1 MTEYPYEL
9 RRGCADAVCVKG
21 GGDPMLAEDIL
32 FPVII
37 KRSLDVQSDN
47 LVEDYNRDSQRGA
60 IGPAAMALRHL
71 FACMRLNGYRYGI
84 LSTVAQSW
92 FVKRTSRGLDDICVS
107 PAIKV
112 DQKPPT
118 LLQHYLWFI
127 RQAFTDS
134 WELDPP
140 ATQFVTSW
148 IEESIQD
155 MGVSSRTR
163 SKTTI
168 KSTPV
173 TSTTILPVFD
183 MSNQLWSTD
192 SSFAYKI
199 HTPELGNVVLKKCD
213 FMNGSQAAEL
223 MKHEIQVYRHL
234 QPLQGVFI
242 PRLHIGG
249 LADGLEFV
257 LVTEYVGKTI
267 EELKLTFEDGETII
281 KCLAALHGAGVLHG
295 NIRPENITRLHGDN
309 GMYEFRF
316 IDFGFSKIGAKRWE
330 YRREMVDLARMLE
343 AQLDPEVDNED
354 RMK

>member
-155 MGVSSRTR
+155 MGLV
-163 SKTTI
+163 
-168 KSTPV
+168 P
-173 TSTTILPVFD
+173 ILYVIA
-183 MSNQLWSTD
+183 D

-249 LADGLEFV
+249 LADCLEFV